1 MILWTSQGDHAIP
14 FLGGDAWGWGTGSTR
29 LLPLSHASTHMFLSS
44 VLPGGEREDGTRA
57 STGPLS
63 SPLPH
68 SPAEGEGHE
77 GFPPPPEKDLESPSS
92 THLEA
97 LVPSRDSR
105 ARTRSPS
112 PRAWRPDFPGTGP
125 PRQLSSFSRAF
136 PAPLPWP
143 GAGVCP
149 LLGLLTDIWPRGR
162 HPKCPPAV
170 SPSSRP
176 AHQGTRNR

>member
-68 SPAEGEGHE
+68 RQYGSTSQLGPTW
-77 GFPPPPEKDLESPSS
+77 PPGPETSAD
-92 THLEA
+92 
-97 LVPSRDSR
+97 
-105 ARTRSPS
+105 
-112 PRAWRPDFPGTGP
+112 
-125 PRQLSSFSRAF
+125 
-136 PAPLPWP
+136 
-143 GAGVCP
+143 
-149 LLGLLTDIWPRGR
+149 
-162 HPKCPPAV
+162 
-170 SPSSRP
+170 
-176 AHQGTRNR
+176 